1 MSEEGRNVSHFS
13 LKVCL
18 FRLSFRTLCPCPLL
32 VYLLPQKENKNEK
45 LTPDHRCLLYFLPHK
60 LSRHQLQ
67 TCRKFLN
74 SQDLFSRSFVNMLG
88 SAIASS
94 SIACKRAESKT
105 KTCLNYA
112 NRQMANYLFHY
123 DMDIHKDHKYLGD
136 GLVLLRKSA
145 NDELRRQLLHCKNI
159 MGGTNS
165 AMKFE
170 IVVRVKYESSLLT
183 RRSKRRA
190 T

>member
-1 MSEEGRNVSHFS
+1 
-13 LKVCL
+13 
-18 FRLSFRTLCPCPLL
+18 
-32 VYLLPQKENKNEK
+32 
-45 LTPDHRCLLYFLPHK
+45 
-60 LSRHQLQ
+60 
-67 TCRKFLN
+67 
-74 SQDLFSRSFVNMLG
+74 
-88 SAIASS
+88 
-94 SIACKRAESKT
+94 
-105 KTCLNYA
+105 
-112 NRQMANYLFHY
+112 MANYLFHY

-170 IVVRVKYESSLLT
+170 IVVRAKYESSLLT